1 MNASLEE
8 PAGCRAFQIVR
19 PAALSGGFLLWKP
32 SMPALSRHPTYLPA
46 RPDPA
51 ILRLARA
58 LARQA
63 AREDHAREMAERS
76 ETNPAGANQ

>member
-1 MNASLEE
+1 MEAREGRTPPPLASGFFLWNMRTSTLH
-8 PAGCRAFQIVR
+8 GDRKC
-19 PAALSGGFLLWKP
+19 LS
-32 SMPALSRHPTYLPA
+32 A

-63 AREDHAREMAERS
+63 AREDHAREMAERNGA
-76 ETNPAGANQ
+76 NPAGEDQ